1 MCLYV
6 LVCQVHGRV
15 AAVYYRRQLYT
26 AVAQLSTAVAQ
37 LSTAVAQL
45 STAGH
50 SCILPGMIVYYQAQL
65 SLQSMSCLPPS
76 TIVHYQA

>member
-15 AAVYYRRQLYT
+15 AAVYYRRQLY
-26 AVAQLSTAVAQ
+26 TAVAQ